1 LFKPITDSSWVQ
13 PASLGGLHK
22 LVYNP
27 VWHLNSFGEVIIHIQ
42 ISDLPPPIKTNVSG
56 RTQTVPSIG
65 WLPLFKM
72 QRQSSA
78 WTVALIHRLTFEYM
92 FIIIFL
98 RNIIIG
104 FEVDNDLV

>member
-1 LFKPITDSSWVQ
+1 MDKY
-13 PASLGGLHK
+13 LHEQ
-22 LVYNP
+22 L

-42 ISDLPPPIKTNVSG
+42 IRDLPPPIKTNISG
-56 RTQTVPSIG
+56 RAQIRPSIG
-65 WLPLFKM
+65 WLPLSGFKI
-72 QRQSSA
+72 QKQSSA
-78 WTVALIHRLTFEYM
+78 WTVALIHRLTFEYT